1 MPGKIS
7 GLRNRNMA
15 RRIVLTNWEL
25 CSYIGTW
32 SLYIAKRLNSLNVQ
46 QPRYAS
52 LTKGKQKAPRIR
64 LVSDHKKYDS
74 IPPPSEIGTVL

>member
-1 MPGKIS
+1 MPEKIA
-7 GLRNRNMA
+7 GLRNRNTA
-15 RRIVLTNWEL
+15 WRIVFTNWEL

-52 LTKGKQKAPRIR
+52 PTKGKQKAPRIR
-64 LVSDHKKYDS
+64 VVSDHKKYDS
-74 IPPPSEIGTVL
+74 VPPPSEIGTVL

>member
-1 MPGKIS
+1 MPGKIA

-32 SLYIAKRLNSLNVQ
+32 SLYIAKHLNSLNVQ

-52 LTKGKQKAPRIR
+52 LTKGKQKAPRTGLSLIIKSTTLFHLLQR
-64 LVSDHKKYDS
+64 
-74 IPPPSEIGTVL
+74 